1 MLKGETVTL
10 LEAVDTGKD
19 DAFNRPIVRETAV
32 DVANVLIAPVQ
43 SGGAEIVDTLNLDG
57 RKAEYKLAIPKTD
70 THVWAGQRVRFWGQ
84 TWEVI
89 GTPTR
94 GIDSLIPGPW
104 NTIVLVEGIHGKKSD
119 RQNQA

>member
-1 MLKGETVTL
+1 MLKGVTVTL
-10 LEAVDTGKD
+10 LERVDTGEV
-19 DAFNRPIVRETAV
+19 DAFNRSIYTEQPV

-57 RKAEYKLAIPKTD
+57 RKADYKLAIPKTD
-70 THVWAGQRVRFWGQ
+70 THAWAGQRVRFWGQ

-94 GIDSLIPGPW
+94 GIDDLIPGPW
-104 NTIVLVEGIHGKKSD
+104 NMIVLVEGIHGKAGD
-119 RQNQA
+119 RKTQ